1 MAHGRGTHPRRHN
14 PTPPYGRLG
23 GKGTTTHPEG
33 DEGWGAPEGKASAR
47 HVGKGPTLGER
58 GQGRQPPHRAPRSHG
73 RALRQGGHGEHRSED
88 VPLPR
93 DGACAARRAPLPTVD
108 LQASQKVSSVK
119 RSMRLVLPTPR
130 DPMMITCSL
139 KSAGRGGC
147 FLRRD
152 CPPESAGDPPAEPA
166 PRSSPPPPT
175 LRCGSPEPGSI
186 SDACGGAALAPRS
199 LPAPAATGADD
210 YEAGGGGGSEDE
222 TRRDRR
228 PALRPARPE
237 GNGNSNRNG
246 NCAATAAAAGS
257 GAPNPAPGR
266 AAPSTAPEPQPRAA
280 VPGAGK
286 GRPRRLS
293 AALGPAEGPCRRCRP
308 GPRLGAPRKREG

>member
-1 MAHGRGTHPRRHN
+1 
-14 PTPPYGRLG
+14 
-23 GKGTTTHPEG
+23 
-33 DEGWGAPEGKASAR
+33 
-47 HVGKGPTLGER
+47 
-58 GQGRQPPHRAPRSHG
+58 
-73 RALRQGGHGEHRSED
+73 
-88 VPLPR
+88 
-93 DGACAARRAPLPTVD
+93 
-108 LQASQKVSSVK
+108 
-119 RSMRLVLPTPR
+119 MRLVLPTPR

-246 NCAATAAAAGS
+246 NCAAAAAAATGS

-266 AAPSTAPEPQPRAA
+266 AAPSTAPEPQPRVA
-280 VPGAGK
+280 VPGAGN
-286 GRPRRLS
+286 GRPRNERPPAPPRPRARAGRGSLPALPTRPPPGRTPE
-293 AALGPAEGPCRRCRP
+293 AA
-308 GPRLGAPRKREG
+308 